1 MQMSISASVNA
12 PSGPPQL
19 PSPPSPGS
27 NPVPPQVA
35 SAIDQICTPLASV
48 VKQAGGDPTALLT
61 ACDGITSGNG
71 PQELQVVFAQPS
83 LLCTEAA
90 SSWQNNQQITDA
102 CNQAAAGLA
111 PATSAVG
118 SGLAPVLGSLP

>member
-1 MQMSISASVNA
+1 
-12 PSGPPQL
+12 
-19 PSPPSPGS
+19 
-27 NPVPPQVA
+27 VPPQVA
-35 SAIDQICTPLASV
+35 SAINQVCTQLASA

-71 PQELQVVFAQPS
+71 PQELQVVLAQPS

-90 SSWQNNQQITDA
+90 SAWQNNQQITDA

-118 SGLAPVLGSLP
+118 SGLAPALGNLP